1 MNRHI
6 NMNLVYE
13 HSITQRDINLKN
25 SRTGFLC
32 FIFFFTQATVHL
44 VYENGIT
51 QRDIK
56 LENDNLVTAPLTP
69 KP

>member
-32 FIFFFTQATVHL
+32 FIFFFYAGDCAF
-44 VYENGIT
+44 GIRKRHHAERH
-51 QRDIK
+51 QIGKR
-56 LENDNLVTAPLTP
+56 
-69 KP
+69 